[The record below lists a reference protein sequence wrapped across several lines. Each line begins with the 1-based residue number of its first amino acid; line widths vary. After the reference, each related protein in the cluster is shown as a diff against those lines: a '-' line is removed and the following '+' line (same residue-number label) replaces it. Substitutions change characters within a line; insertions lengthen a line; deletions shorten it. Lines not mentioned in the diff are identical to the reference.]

1 MGMDRPRKLSPK
13 GRVDLAD
20 VRDIIQRPE
29 KTSFKKQVELV
40 GGGRY
45 KQRLG
50 QEEAPGPEASS
61 GHLAPAYYTSSSR
74 EGIRDR

>member
-20 VRDIIQRPE
+20 VRNIIQRPE
-29 KTSFKKQVELV
+29 KTLKKQVEVV

-50 QEEAPGPEASS
+50 QEEASGPEASS
-61 GHLAPAYYTSSSR
+61 GHLAPACYTSPSR